1 MKPYEW
7 MVKYTAQ
14 SEWIERRG
22 ILMWLA
28 EVGSGLGAGLYLIS
42 LYFDNL
48 LGMFLGWLMIIV
60 LKGGFHLAYL
70 GKPLRFWRIIFK
82 PGTSWMSRG
91 FIFMVLFVGFGAI
104 QLAIS
109 QWAPAAAGAVT
120 TFKVLTGIS
129 AFLLVIY
136 TGFVMNYVNGIPFW
150 NSALL
155 PLLFVLSGA
164 LDGAGL
170 IIAIGLSGG
179 GGAGVHIEAAETLSR
194 VLLIG
199 TAVVIA
205 VYLWSGAYM
214 GPAGKEAVIRLV
226 RGSIAPVLWIGVV
239 ACGIIIPVVISVST
253 LFVGE
258 MSSALLLVGIA
269 GETVGAFCLK
279 YSILKAGVYSP
290 LIPANVY

>member
-42 LYFDNL
+42 LFFDNL

-70 GKPLRFWRIIFK
+70 GKPLRFWRIILK

-91 FIFMVLFVGFGAI
+91 FIFMVLFLGFGAI
-104 QLAIS
+104 QLALS
-109 QWAPAAAGAVT
+109 YWVPSTAAVV

-164 LDGAGL
+164 LDGSGL
-170 IIAIGLSGG
+170 IIAIGLFGSN
-179 GGAGVHIEAAETLSR
+179 VDITVAETLSR
-194 VLLIG
+194 MLLIG

-205 VYLWSGAYM
+205 IYLWSGTYM

-226 RGSIAPVLWIGVV
+226 RGSIAPVLWVGVV
-239 ACGIIIPVVISVST
+239 VCGIIIPVVISVST
-253 LFVGE
+253 YFIGE
-258 MSSALLLVGIA
+258 MSSGLLLLGIA
-269 GETVGAFCLK
+269 GETIGAFSLK

>member
-14 SEWIERRG
+14 SEWIDRRG

-42 LYFDNL
+42 LYFNNL
-48 LGMFLGWLMIIV
+48 LGMSLGWLMIIV

-70 GKPLRFWRIIFK
+70 GKPLRFWRIILK

-91 FIFMVLFVGFGAI
+91 FIFMTLFIGFGAI
-104 QLAIS
+104 QLLLS
-109 QWAPAAAGAVT
+109 NSAPGTGVEV

-155 PLLFVLSGA
+155 PLLFVLSGV
-164 LDGAGL
+164 LDGSGL
-170 IIAIGLSGG
+170 IIAIGLFGG
-179 GGAGVHIEAAETLSR
+179 NVDIMAAETLSR
-194 VLLIG
+194 ILLIG

-205 VYLWSGAYM
+205 VYLLSGAYM
-214 GPAGKEAVIRLV
+214 GPAGKDAVIRLV
-226 RGSIAPVLWIGVV
+226 RGNLAPVLWIGVV
-239 ACGIIIPVVISVST
+239 ACGIILPVVISVST
-253 LFVGE
+253 LFAHEIASG
-258 MSSALLLVGIA
+258 LLLLGIA
-269 GETVGAFCLK
+269 GETVGAFSLK
-279 YSILKAGVYSP
+279 YCILKAGVYSP
-290 LIPANVY
+290 LFTANIY

>member
-7 MVKYTAQ
+7 GVKYTAQ
-14 SEWIERRG
+14 KEWIERRG

-42 LYFDNL
+42 LFFNNL
-48 LGMFLGWLMIIV
+48 FGMFLGWLLIIV

-70 GKPLRFWRIIFK
+70 GKPLRFWRIMLK

-91 FIFMVLFVGFGAI
+91 FIFMVLFLGFGAI
-104 QLAIS
+104 QMALS
-109 QWAPAAAGAVT
+109 YWAPGTGVET
-120 TFKVLTGIS
+120 TFKMLAGIS
-129 AFLLVIY
+129 AFLLAIY

-155 PLLFVLSGA
+155 PLLFVLSGV
-164 LDGAGL
+164 LDGSGL
-170 IIAIGLSGG
+170 IIVIGLFGG
-179 GGAGVHIEAAETLSR
+179 NVDVAAAETLSR
-194 VLLIG
+194 MLLIS

-239 ACGIIIPVVISVST
+239 ACGIILPIVISIST
-253 LFVGE
+253 YVVGE
-258 MSSALLLVGIA
+258 MSPGLLLLGIA
-269 GETVGAFCLK
+269 GETVGAFSLK

-290 LIPANVY
+290 LVPANLY